1 VGAARARKAALATV
15 PGIEHRPGQFRKK
28 HGEARSGGPG
38 EGPEELEIRMASM
51 KGGFGGASV
60 SALRAQLAEARRIED
75 PRSRATQL
83 YFVARR
89 LLSCHGGRTSE
100 LGALSAIVA
109 LHAAAQLGHSDAAL
123 AYARI
128 MLRNLVALEA
138 SKTQEAREAHE
149 ERRELQL
156 TVLSMLMQ
164 AAFGGLAPARR
175 LLRKVLHRWPELR
188 TAPLEKESIVLN

>member
-1 VGAARARKAALATV
+1 
-15 PGIEHRPGQFRKK
+15 
-28 HGEARSGGPG
+28 
-38 EGPEELEIRMASM
+38 MASM

-75 PRSRATQL
+75 PKSRSTQL

-109 LHAAAQLGHSDAAL
+109 LHAAAQLGHSNAAL

-138 SKTQEAREAHE
+138 SKTQEAREA
-149 ERRELQL
+149 RRELQL